1 MIPKGAKYGN
11 KVFTPNVGVDR
22 VRELLDDT
30 DPKTTFLPE
39 TISIIDLDTE
49 IVNVLN
55 EGNLSVVS
63 DSRKQKVPA
72 YIFGAEKWSEFA
84 KTWQYI
90 KVEFFQVKDRRSF
103 VGGLLSSKSPDIY
116 LVPLRVWLGIYWA
129 LQGSVKVLH
138 KLDGGWRSICR

>member
-11 KVFTPNVGVDR
+11 KVFTPNIGVDR

-55 EGNLSVVS
+55 AFFTFI
-63 DSRKQKVPA
+63 Q
-72 YIFGAEKWSEFA
+72 
-84 KTWQYI
+84 I
-90 KVEFFQVKDRRSF
+90 KR
-103 VGGLLSSKSPDIY
+103 
-116 LVPLRVWLGIYWA
+116 
-129 LQGSVKVLH
+129 
-138 KLDGGWRSICR
+138 